1 MNIFTCINNLDII
14 DIHKS
19 LPFWSGHERTIV
31 GKNTRNHLQNFI
43 LAIDGIRGGVHL
55 NRIGMDVK
63 CAPWEC
69 GVFEYMPCTPGKC
82 GVFQVHHE
90 PRVWEDM

>member
-1 MNIFTCINNLDII
+1 MIFTNLCRFGVDM
-14 DIHKS
+14 KERS
-19 LPFWSGHERTIV
+19 LAKTHETIF
-31 GKNTRNHLQNFI
+31 KISYLRL
-43 LAIDGIRGGVHL
+43 DGIRGGVHL

-69 GVFEYMPCTPGKC
+69 GVFEYMPCTPGEC
-82 GVFQVHHE
+82 GVFQVHYE